1 MFMSLLSIIIC
12 IGIAWLPLSD
22 VTDTSSVINALIIN
36 VIYLDIIPM
45 RNTCF
50 YCWICILEG
59 KGVQLYLVD
68 NHDYLPQAVRNIFIS
83 IIGLNLF

>member
-50 YCWICILEG
+50 YCYIL
-59 KGVQLYLVD
+59 
-68 NHDYLPQAVRNIFIS
+68 
-83 IIGLNLF
+83 